1 MSFTSIP
8 FYVFAALTVLL
19 YYLLPRG
26 AQWIILLTASLVFY
40 TSYSIGLFPFIFFA
54 TLIAW
59 LAARKMASVYDEAEA
74 IIQETGDRS
83 LRAAAKKRCRKD
95 LTAAI
100 VLILAALVFIKTQRW
115 MGSVPI
121 LSGLI
126 RFAAEADHRLGNL
139 LMYIPGLAQLLKDE
153 IPPEQAGAASA
164 ASVLVPLGISYY
176 SFSLISYLADVY
188 WKKDRAEKSFFR
200 LLAFTLYFPKIL
212 QGPISRHREL
222 APQLFEGHA
231 FDYTRFCFGL
241 QRMVWGYFK
250 KLVIADRLAIFV
262 NTVFGDIAAET
273 GAHLLVATVFSALQ
287 LYCDFSGCM
296 DIACGFSECLGLKL
310 AENFDHPFFSKSA
323 AEFWRRWHI
332 TLGTWFKDYIYMPLA
347 ISPKLLG
354 VSKKLRDRF
363 GARASRAFISV
374 VPLLAVWLLT
384 GLWHGT
390 GWNYV
395 VWGLYW
401 GVLIICSTVFAQE
414 YKKLAELLHINT
426 EAWSWQ
432 IFRMVRTFCLFL
444 ISRIITAPGDLAKS
458 GLIFNRIL
466 TAFHPEGF
474 FDGSLYTLGL
484 DRPDFLFALV
494 SIFILW
500 AVSMLQEKVNLR
512 EQIAG
517 SNLVFRWAIYY
528 LVIFSV
534 IIFGIYGPGYDAA
547 SFVYMHF

>member
-1 MSFTSIP
+1 MSFISIP
-8 FYVFAALTVLL
+8 FYAFAALTVLL
-19 YYLLPRG
+19 YYLFPRR
-26 AQWIILLTASLVFY
+26 AQWIILLIASLVFY
-40 TSYSIGLFPFIFFA
+40 TSYSIGLFPFIFSA

-59 LAARKMASVYDEAEA
+59 FAARKMASVYDEAEA

-83 LRAAAKKRCRKD
+83 LRAAAKKHCRKH
-95 LTAAI
+95 LTAAAA
-100 VLILAALVFIKTQRW
+100 LILAALVFSKTQRW
-115 MGSVPI
+115 TGSVPL

-126 RFAAEADHRLGNL
+126 RFASEADQRFGNL

-153 IPPEQAGAASA
+153 IPPEQAAAASA

-176 SFSLISYLADVY
+176 TFSLISYLADVY
-188 WKKDRAEKSFFR
+188 WKKDKAEQSFFR
-200 LLAFTLYFPKIL
+200 LLAFTVYFPKIL
-212 QGPISRHREL
+212 QGPISRHKEL
-222 APQLFEGHA
+222 APQLFEGHS

-250 KLVIADRLAIFV
+250 KLVIADRLALFV

-273 GAHLLVATVFSALQ
+273 GAHLLVAAVFSAVQ

-363 GARASRAFISV
+363 GARASRAFITI
-374 VPLLAVWLLT
+374 VPLFAVWMLT

-395 VWGLYW
+395 AWGLYW
-401 GVLIICSTVFAQE
+401 GALIICSTVFAQE

-426 EAWSWQ
+426 ETGSWQ

-458 GLIFNRIL
+458 GLIFKRIL

-484 DRPDFLFALV
+484 DRPNFLFALV
-494 SIFILW
+494 TIFILW
-500 AVSMLQEKVNLR
+500 AVSMLQEKGSLR
-512 EQIAG
+512 EQIAK

-528 LVIFSV
+528 LAVFSI